1 MFGFNSKNKKNVI
14 DEKLKQIQ
22 IEVNNDL
29 LSSSIEKNLSTLKEI
44 FVDND
49 VLVTRP
55 IESDN
60 KGKLNYLIAY
70 MDGLVNSVIIN
81 DSIIKPLM
89 LIDLEKQ
96 KKISMDTLI
105 NSVVMINEVKKTQN
119 WAEIIEAIN
128 YGDSILFMDGEAEA
142 LILNSK
148 GLQTRAI
155 SEPESERNLKGPR
168 EGFSEAIITNLSLVR
183 RKIRTNELKMKFY
196 TFGERTKTKA
206 CVCYMDSLVN
216 KNILKDLYKRLDKI
230 DIDGVLGSQYLSE
243 LITDCRWSPFESIG
257 NTERPD
263 VVVGK
268 LLEGRI
274 AIFVDGTP
282 VVITAPYLFVENFQ
296 SSEDYY
302 LNFYYASFSRLLRM
316 LALIITLIV
325 PAFYIAI
332 VAFHHEILPTPLL
345 VSITMDSSSVP
356 FPTGIEAF
364 VMLIIFDVLKETGI
378 RMSSNV
384 GQALSIV
391 GALVIGQSAV
401 TAKFVSAPMIIVVA
415 ITGITSLLVPKMNSA
430 NIVCRYFLLF
440 CASFL
445 GLEGL
450 ACGLLLILIHVLN
463 LKSFGVSQFVPMRS
477 IKYQEIK
484 DIVIRAPWWQM
495 ITRPSVIS
503 TDKVRLKSSGENTD
517 D

>member
-119 WAEIIEAIN
+119 WAEIIESIN

-183 RKIRTNELKMKFY
+183 RKIRTNELKM
-196 TFGERTKTKA
+196 
-206 CVCYMDSLVN
+206 
-216 KNILKDLYKRLDKI
+216 
-230 DIDGVLGSQYLSE
+230 
-243 LITDCRWSPFESIG
+243 
-257 NTERPD
+257 
-263 VVVGK
+263 
-268 LLEGRI
+268 
-274 AIFVDGTP
+274 
-282 VVITAPYLFVENFQ
+282 
-296 SSEDYY
+296 
-302 LNFYYASFSRLLRM
+302 
-316 LALIITLIV
+316 
-325 PAFYIAI
+325 
-332 VAFHHEILPTPLL
+332 
-345 VSITMDSSSVP
+345 
-356 FPTGIEAF
+356 
-364 VMLIIFDVLKETGI
+364 
-378 RMSSNV
+378 
-384 GQALSIV
+384 
-391 GALVIGQSAV
+391 
-401 TAKFVSAPMIIVVA
+401 
-415 ITGITSLLVPKMNSA
+415 
-430 NIVCRYFLLF
+430 
-440 CASFL
+440 
-445 GLEGL
+445 
-450 ACGLLLILIHVLN
+450 
-463 LKSFGVSQFVPMRS
+463 
-477 IKYQEIK
+477 
-484 DIVIRAPWWQM
+484 
-495 ITRPSVIS
+495 
-503 TDKVRLKSSGENTD
+503 
-517 D
+517 